1 MPSPDR
7 DLMTVCIGGDQDGRR
22 VTAGPNR
29 GSFNGSESVYQL
41 SPVTSVDHDEPRAFY
56 VASGMPF
63 HKWVLVA
70 IERWEQGVICGRL
83 YGPPTPTDNF
93 EEIKE
98 LAARLYG
105 THMRINLLR
114 LAGDVDSIAESNLR
128 LTQIAELKNSLIS
141 LGARFVSHA
150 DVFGDAVPVVKIIH
164 SDFKEE
170 EINYNYGRF
179 WSERMSN
186 GDC

>member
-1 MPSPDR
+1 MPLPDS

-22 VTAGPNR
+22 VIAGRNH

-56 VASGMPF
+56 VARGMPF

-83 YGPPTPTDNF
+83 YGPPTPIENV

-98 LAARLYG
+98 LAARFYG
-105 THMRINLLR
+105 THMRIKLLR
-114 LAGDVDSIAESNLR
+114 LAGDVDSIAESNFR
-128 LTQIAELKNSLIS
+128 LTQMAQLRNSLGS
-141 LGARFVSHA
+141 LGARFVSDE

-164 SDFKEE
+164 SDFRVEE
-170 EINYNYGRF
+170 LNYNSGRL
-179 WSERMSN
+179 WNERLSN
-186 GDC
+186 GDY